1 MDDDLYE
8 DDDPSLSLSRAFD
21 SSTTLEM
28 SEDAVDASPKKLTRA
43 KRDSQVRS
51 IKACHVM

>member
-28 SEDAVDASPKKLTRA
+28 SEDAVDASPRKLTRA